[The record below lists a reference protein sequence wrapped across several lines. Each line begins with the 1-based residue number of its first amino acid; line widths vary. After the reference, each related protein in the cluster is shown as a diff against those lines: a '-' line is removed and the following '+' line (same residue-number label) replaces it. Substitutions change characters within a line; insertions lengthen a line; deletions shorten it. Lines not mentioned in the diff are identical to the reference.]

1 MVGSQ
6 AEIDESVGG
15 LQSIVEPA
23 PGGAGGA
30 VINWRVQ
37 RLAEVGGRGA
47 GALREDVRARPAA
60 FLALVVGG
68 SADASCNSGVIH
80 SPVNTSDTSD
90 TSDTPSVLGILDN
103 HFFWHISSSLQQ
115 LLLGSL

>member
-1 MVGSQ
+1 MVGSP
-6 AEIDESVGG
+6 AEIDESVSG

-47 GALREDVRARPAA
+47 GALREDVGARPAA
-60 FLALVVGG
+60 FLALVVDG
-68 SADASCNSGVIH
+68 SADAPCNSGVIH